1 MRRILV
7 FFNAGVKRSIY
18 QQLLIV
24 TIFSLSML
32 VLSCPL
38 FAQSG
43 ENVENEQ
50 KRDGKNNLQNV
61 LHQPLTENQA
71 IELALAQSR
80 ELESR
85 NTNVQIA
92 GYRFD
97 SAGRF
102 GNPVLRISDVST
114 RYYTDEFDEM
124 RIGLRWYPPKIGELA
139 EDKQQAQVRLWER
152 KVSAI
157 RYRHQLIAKVR
168 RNYADV
174 IMYDRLA
181 ELAEKRVSLET
192 KRIGII
198 DRMVDLG
205 IRTVVY
211 QTKAKMWLAESK
223 NDVTRTNQR
232 QRNARRKLSQKTGI
246 LEDIALTIE
255 DLPEI
260 TQDLDQLIEIA
271 FANRPEIE
279 LVQHRIQLAETQKGL
294 EVYKLLPWP
303 TFIDLSY
310 HKENKQGED
319 WGELRV
325 GIKLPIFDWNRGNI
339 KATDLAVQRK
349 EGESDAIREGIEDE
363 VRDAYI
369 TYSDLLLDWK
379 NFSRDAKNMIAN
391 AKIVVEEARKHE
403 TLQADEVLEMEL
415 TIIDTEKILCEK
427 RRNLAHALVDL
438 YYALGIEGL
447 EKLSQEKER

>member
-174 IMYDRLA
+174 IMYDRSA

-198 DRMVDLG
+198 NRMVDLG